1 MSRFKFAGGGNV
13 GKEIH
18 KPLENSSS
26 LRNSSEVRTSFLFKA
41 MYNDRKNYRYEI
53 VYYKQKI

>member
-41 MYNDRKNYRYEI
+41 M
-53 VYYKQKI
+53 